1 MGCSEAW
8 IGLGGY
14 TMDGTMRAAV
24 MTGKRQM
31 IIEERR
37 IPQIKPDEVLVK
49 IEYVGVCG
57 SDLHFFK
64 DGHIGDYVVDEP
76 MVLGHESGGTV
87 VEVGSDVKHLKVGDR
102 VALEPGV
109 MCGECELCK
118 SGKYNLCETLD
129 FMAVPHQIDGAFC
142 GYLAHPAKLC
152 FRLPDNVSTMEGG
165 LVEPLAVGLHAVG
178 LSGAKM
184 GQSAVVIGLGC
195 IGLVTIMS
203 LKAAGVDEIYAIG
216 HHKKNLKMAEK
227 LGAVKTLDPRSE
239 DALAFIKSLPGGG
252 VDQVYET
259 AGSEGATLMSAKMI
273 KRAGKVTL
281 VGMCPEG
288 EVKFDFGSLFSMEG
302 QVLTVWRYRNLY
314 PQAIDLISRGKIDV
328 KQIVTHVF
336 DFEDIIEGINF
347 NIDNKSEV
355 IKAVIKM

>member
-1 MGCSEAW
+1 MN
-8 IGLGGY
+8 
-14 TMDGTMRAAV
+14 GTMKAAV

-31 IIEERR
+31 VIEERP
-37 IPQIKPDEVLVK
+37 IPKAGPDDVLVK

-64 DGHIGDYVVDEP
+64 EGHIGDYIVDEP
-76 MVLGHESGGTV
+76 LVLGHEPGGTI
-87 VEVGSDVKHLKVGDR
+87 VEVGSNVKHLKAGDR
-102 VALEPGV
+102 VALEPGI

-118 SGKYNLCETLD
+118 CGKYNLCEELD

-142 GYLAHPAKLC
+142 EYYAHPAKLC
-152 FRLPDNVSTMEGG
+152 FKLPENVSTMEGG
-165 LVEPLAVGLHAVG
+165 LAEPLAVGLHAVN

-184 GQSAVVIGLGC
+184 GQSAAVIGLGC

-203 LKAAGVDEIYAIG
+203 LKAAGVDEIYAVG
-216 HHKKNLKMAEK
+216 HHEKNLAMAEK
-227 LGAVKTLDPRSE
+227 LGAVKVLDSSKE
-239 DALAFIKSLPGGG
+239 DVLKFMKSLPGGG

-259 AGSEGATLMSAKMI
+259 AGSEEATLMSAKMI

-281 VGMCPEG
+281 VGMCAEG

-302 QVLTVWRYRNLY
+302 QVLTIWRYRNLY
-314 PQAIDLISRGKIDV
+314 PQALKLISQGKIDV

-336 DFEDIIEGINF
+336 DFKDIQEGMNF
-347 NIDNKSEV
+347 NIDHKSEV

>member
-1 MGCSEAW
+1 MK
-8 IGLGGY
+8 
-14 TMDGTMRAAV
+14 GTMKAAV

-31 IIEERR
+31 LMEERE
-37 IPQIKPDEVLVK
+37 IPQVKPDDVLVK

-76 MVLGHESGGTV
+76 LVLGHEPGGTI
-87 VEVGSDVKHLKVGDR
+87 VEVGSNVKNLKVGDR

-142 GYLAHPAKLC
+142 EYYAHPAKLC
-152 FRLPDNVSTMEGG
+152 FKLPDNVSTMEGG
-165 LVEPLAVGLHAVG
+165 LVEPLAVGLHAVN
-178 LSGAKM
+178 LSEARM
-184 GQSAVVIGLGC
+184 GQSAAVIGLGC
-195 IGLVTIMS
+195 IGLLTIMS

-216 HHKKNLKMAEK
+216 HHEKNLAMAEK
-227 LGAVKTLDPRSE
+227 LGAVKVIDSSKENPLE
-239 DALAFIKSLPGGG
+239 FINSLPGGG
-252 VDQVYET
+252 VDQVYEA
-259 AGSEGATLMSAKMI
+259 AGSEEATLMTAKMI
-273 KRAGKVTL
+273 KRGGKITL
-281 VGMCPEG
+281 VGMCSEG
-288 EVKFDFGSLFSMEG
+288 EVKFDFGTLFSKEG

-314 PQAIDLISRGKIDV
+314 PQAIKLISQGKIDV

-336 DFEDIIEGINF
+336 DFKDIAEGVNY
-347 NIDNKSEV
+347 NIDNKNEV